1 MGSSLLLTHGRWN
14 DIYSSMSRPLRIEYS
29 GAWYHV
35 MNRGRRSES
44 IFSDK
49 HDYVMF
55 IDLLIEISE
64 MFNVNVAAY
73 CLMTNHYHVLL
84 QTPDGNI
91 SRCMRH
97 LNSVYTQR
105 YNRNHGFDGQLFRGR
120 YKSILVCEDS
130 HLLQLV
136 RYIHKNPVTAGMVK
150 DMPDYEWSSYNGY
163 LSYAK
168 KWEWLYKDYIFSMV
182 TPQKWGRLKP
192 FIEFMQEDDSEEVAR
207 LFALKKLPSFFG
219 PERFITEIKERYYF
233 KKKSYE
239 VSESKRLAPTS
250 ETILSTVCEQY
261 GVSFNE
267 LLITRRGIFNEPRNI
282 AVYLLRQIRGESLNT
297 IGELFNIKAYSTV
310 SGIINRM
317 ATLKKYDGN
326 IKKQIE
332 RIQNSMTKGQ

>member
-1 MGSSLLLTHGRWN
+1 
-14 DIYSSMSRPLRIEYS
+14 MSRPLRIEYP

-49 HDYVMF
+49 HDYLMF

-64 MFNVNVAAY
+64 MWNANIAAY
-73 CLMTNHYHVLL
+73 CLMTDHYHILL

-105 YNRNHGFDGQLFRGR
+105 YNRRHGFDGPLFRGR
-120 YKSILVCEDS
+120 FKSILVCNDS

-136 RYIHKNPVTAGMVK
+136 RYIHKNPVKAGMVK
-150 DMPDYEWSSYNGY
+150 DTQDYEWSSYKGY

-168 KWEWLYKDYIFSMV
+168 KWKWLHKDYIFSMI
-182 TPQKWGRLKP
+182 TTEKRGRLKP
-192 FIEFMQEDDSEEVAR
+192 FIEFMHKDNSKEVTR
-207 LFALKKLPSFFG
+207 LFSLKKLPSFFG
-219 PERFITEIKERYYF
+219 PESFITGIKEKYYF

-239 VSESKRLAPTS
+239 IPESKSLAPAS
-250 ETILSTVCEQY
+250 DTIISAVCENY

-282 AVYLLRQIRGESLNT
+282 AVYLLRQIRGENLNN
-297 IGELFNIKAYSTV
+297 IGEMFNIKAYSTV
-310 SGIINRM
+310 SGIIRRISKLIKYNR
-317 ATLKKYDGN
+317 K
-326 IKKQIE
+326 IKNQIGE
-332 RIQNSMTKGQ
+332 IQDSINMGL